1 MCVFVC
7 LCMMKQRGRGGRGG
21 GIFYRLL
28 HTFKCN
34 YPKIVQES
42 V

>member
-1 MCVFVC
+1 MCVCLFVYDEA
-7 LCMMKQRGRGGRGG
+7 KGGK
-21 GIFYRLL
+21 FYRLL